1 MRYEIRIAGHLDE
14 ATAAATFGGLNVST
28 RSGVTVISG
37 ELDQAGL
44 HGVLERI
51 RSLHLELVD
60 ARRARRFPS
69 PIRAAGA
76 SACLQKESPMAT
88 HAYEIRVV
96 GSLGPV
102 ARDAFAD
109 ADIDVEPTA
118 TVISARLDQPT
129 LHAVLDQV
137 RALGLELVD
146 IRPFPDFPVRFP
158 DLRG

>member
-1 MRYEIRIAGHLDE
+1 MRYEIRVAGHLNE
-14 ATAAATFGGLNVST
+14 AAAAATFGGLNVST
-28 RSGVTVISG
+28 RSGVTVIRG

-60 ARRARRFPS
+60 ARRPGDFPAS
-69 PIRAAGA
+69 IRPAGA
-76 SACLQKESPMAT
+76 SACRQKEGPMAT

-96 GSLGPV
+96 GSLGPA

-109 ADIDVEPTA
+109 ADIEVEPTA

-129 LHAVLDQV
+129 LHALLDQV
-137 RALGLELVD
+137 RALGLELID
-146 IRPFPDFPVRFP
+146 IKQFPDLPARFP
-158 DLRG
+158 DLPG